1 MEDQEN
7 VEPSSAESDL
17 SRELAVLKA
26 ERSNLLAQLDYET
39 DPDVRAEIDVHLMQ
53 NRMHI
58 ERIVGDFTGEIPT
71 SRPTERS
78 YVVATGEHP
87 SVRAAYEPTGFAAS
101 SAAPRQHVPM
111 SGGDD
116 GRPIR
121 WRWVA
126 TGALVT
132 LCIAGLAALSFR
144 LSDDGE
150 QAGNVVGDTTAVPA
164 NVVDEIASVLAG
176 MGHGDVTVTMEGD
189 LILLSGTV
197 PSEEARASAIG
208 AAEALA
214 APKPVD
220 ATDLVVDAAQPI
232 DTVPESTPRADALQQ
247 DLNRTLASTP
257 LIFESSATELTELH
271 VRILNDV
278 AASLLAYPDM
288 SIKVVGYSDAVG
300 DPETNRQVSLARAEA
315 VKAYLVGQGVSE
327 ASLTTEARG
336 EEGASGSEG
345 LGGLERRVELE
356 VVGSNGSI
364 AAPGTGALRVA
375 IVAPSAQ
382 NDLAFTQSMV
392 DAVNLVAGERGDVE
406 VAITDSTFVPDEA
419 AAAIRGYADEGYDL
433 VIAHGSQFGNAV
445 LEIAPEYPNVA
456 FAWGTASDT
465 FGLPNVYAYDAA
477 SDQGGY
483 VLGTM
488 AAMLSGSGV
497 VGVVGPIE
505 VGDAELYVNGFQ
517 AGAVAQTPGLDVR
530 VTYTD
535 SFSDL
540 ALASEA
546 AQAHL
551 EAGADV
557 MTGSAQMVV
566 GAVNVASENNVP
578 WFGTQSNQTS
588 LAPNL
593 VVASQVYHWEVIL
606 RTILADLDSGNPTGA
621 SYTATLANGGLVIEY
636 NPDYPL
642 PDDVRQRGD
651 QAVADVS
658 SGAVTTN

>member
-1 MEDQEN
+1 MEDHEN
-7 VEPSSAESDL
+7 VDPPSADPDL
-17 SRELAVLKA
+17 SRELSVLKA
-26 ERSNLLAQLDYET
+26 ERANLITQLDYEQ

-53 NRMHI
+53 NRMNI

-71 SRPTERS
+71 IRPTERS

-87 SVRAAYEPTGFAAS
+87 TSRAQYEASGVVGSPGVRQP
-101 SAAPRQHVPM
+101 APMAHDNGR
-111 SGGDD
+111 
-116 GRPIR
+116 RPIR

-132 LCIAGLAALSFR
+132 LCVVGLAALALK
-144 LSDDGE
+144 LSDDE
-150 QAGNVVGDTTAVPA
+150 QAGTVVSDTTAVPA
-164 NVVDEIASVLAG
+164 GVVDEIAGVLAA
-176 MGHGDVTVTMEGD
+176 MGLGDVEVAMEGD
-189 LILLSGTV
+189 AILLSGTV
-197 PSEEARASAIG
+197 ASEEIRASAIG

-220 ATDLVVDAAQPI
+220 ATQLTVQDAAPAEGAAAE
-232 DTVPESTPRADALQQ
+232 PTPRADALQQ

-257 LIFESSATELTELH
+257 LIFDTSATELTELH

-278 AASLLAYPDM
+278 AASLLAYPDLAVR
-288 SIKVVGYSDAVG
+288 VVGYSDAVG
-300 DPETNRQVSLARAEA
+300 DPETNRRVSLARAEG
-315 VKAYLVGQGVSE
+315 VKGYLVQQGVSE
-327 ASLTTEARG
+327 GSLTTDARG
-336 EEGASGSEG
+336 EEGASGADV

-356 VVGSNGSI
+356 VVGT
-364 AAPGTGALRVA
+364 TGAAGPSGDGLRVA
-375 IVAPSAQ
+375 IVAPSAK

-392 DAVNLVAGERGDVE
+392 DAVNVVAGERGDVD
-406 VAITDSTFVPDEA
+406 VAVTDSTFVPDEA
-419 AAAIRGYADEGYDL
+419 AAAIRGYADQGYDL
-433 VIAHGSQFGNAV
+433 VIAHGSQFGGAV
-445 LEIAPEYPNVA
+445 LEIAPEYPEVA

-477 SDQGGY
+477 SNEGGY
-483 VLGTM
+483 VLGSM
-488 AAMLSGSGV
+488 AAQLSGSGI

-505 VGDAELYVNGFQ
+505 VGDAERYVNGFQ
-517 AGAVAQTPGLDVR
+517 AGARAEAAGLDVR

-551 EAGADV
+551 DAGADV

-566 GAVNVASENNVP
+566 GAVNVASANNVP
-578 WFGTQSNQTS
+578 WFGTQANQTS

-606 RTILADLDSGNPTGA
+606 RTIIADIETGNPTGA
-621 SYTATLANGGLVIEY
+621 SYSATLANGGLVIEF
-636 NPDYPL
+636 NADFPL
-642 PDDVRQRGD
+642 PAEIRQRGD
-651 QAVADVS
+651 QVIADVS
-658 SGAVTTN
+658 SGAVTTG